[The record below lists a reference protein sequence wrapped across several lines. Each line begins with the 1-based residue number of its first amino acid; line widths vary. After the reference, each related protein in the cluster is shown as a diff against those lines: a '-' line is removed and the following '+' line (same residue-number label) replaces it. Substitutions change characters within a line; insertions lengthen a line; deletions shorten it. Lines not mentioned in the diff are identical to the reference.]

1 MQCKKSLF
9 EYKNV
14 CFSNLAFT
22 VVLKGDNM
30 YSFKIKS
37 NNGREYEGVAG
48 ELQDLEMLVER
59 KIASNNIKGEVEIY
73 SGRKLISKKS
83 IWFSGMLKTI

>member
-1 MQCKKSLF
+1 
-9 EYKNV
+9 
-14 CFSNLAFT
+14 
-22 VVLKGDNM
+22 M

-37 NNGREYEGVAG
+37 NNGREFEGLAA

-73 SGRKLISKKS
+73 SGRKLISKRS
-83 IWFSGMLKTI
+83 V